1 MANLNVEFM
10 GLSLKNPII
19 VGACTLSATVE
30 GAQDLER
37 AGASAIVYKSLFEEQ
52 IQMERAQLADE
63 LDEYTDRNA
72 EMTSLF
78 PAIEHAG
85 PKAHIMNLAAV
96 KKNVSIPVIASLNCL
111 YDVTWFDYTKQLEE
125 AGVDALE
132 LNFYQMPGNVDKTAA
147 EIEDE
152 KVKIVETLKKRLSI
166 PFSIKLS
173 PYYSNTLNFVNRLD
187 QAGASAF
194 VLFNRLF
201 QPEIDIQTE
210 SHVTNFNLSN
220 RGDFK
225 LGLRYVGL
233 LHKKISA
240 NLCGTNGIYTFEDVI
255 QMLLSGADAV
265 QMVSALYKNT
275 PNYVAEV
282 LADLESWMDK
292 KGYKSI
298 DEFKGKLSDLE
309 LKASDIYY
317 RAQYLD
323 FILQPEEIINKY
335 PMR

>member
-10 GLSLKNPII
+10 GLRLKNPII

-30 GAQDLER
+30 GAQELER
-37 AGASAIVYKSLFEEQ
+37 AGAAAIVYKSLFEEQ

-63 LDEYTDRNA
+63 LDEYADRNA
-72 EMTSLF
+72 EMTSIF
-78 PAIEHAG
+78 PAIKHAG
-85 PKAHIMNLAAV
+85 PKAHLLKLSEV
-96 KKNVSIPVIASLNCL
+96 KKSVSIPVIASLNCV
-111 YDVTWFDYTKQLEE
+111 YDVTWFDYAKQLEE

-132 LNFYQMPGNVDKTAA
+132 LNFYQMPESVDKTAA
-147 EIEDE
+147 QLEDE

-166 PFSIKLS
+166 PFYIKLS
-173 PYYSNTLNFVNRLD
+173 PFYTNTLNFVNRLD

-201 QPEIDIQTE
+201 QPEVDVRTE
-210 SHVTNFNLSN
+210 SHVSNFNLSHQ
-220 RGDFK
+220 GDFK

-233 LHKKISA
+233 LYRKITGS
-240 NLCGTNGIYTFEDVI
+240 LCGSNGIYTYEDVL
-255 QMLLSGADAV
+255 QMLLSGADVV
-265 QMVSALYKNT
+265 QMVSALYKNK
-275 PNYVAEV
+275 PAYIAQV
-282 LADLESWMDK
+282 LSEIEKWMDE

-298 DEFKGKLSDLE
+298 EDFQGKLSDSE
-309 LKASDIYY
+309 LKASDVYY

-323 FILQPEEIINKY
+323 YVLHPEEIINKY

>member
-30 GAQDLER
+30 GAQELER
-37 AGASAIVYKSLFEEQ
+37 AGAAAIVYKSLFEEQ

-72 EMTSLF
+72 EMTSIF

-85 PKAHIMNLAAV
+85 PKAHILRLSEV
-96 KKNVSIPVIASLNCL
+96 KKNVNIPVIASLNCL
-111 YDVTWFDYTKQLEE
+111 YDVTWFDYAKQLED

-147 EIEDE
+147 QLEDE
-152 KVKIVETLKKRLSI
+152 KVKIVETLKERLSI
-166 PFSIKLS
+166 PFCIKLS
-173 PYYSNTLNFVNRLD
+173 PYYTNTLNFVNRLD
-187 QAGASAF
+187 EAGAGAF

-210 SHVTNFNLSN
+210 KHVTNFNLSHQ
-220 RGDFK
+220 GDFK

-240 NLCGTNGIYTFEDVI
+240 KLCGTNGIYSFEDVI
-255 QMLLSGADAV
+255 QMLLCGADVV

-275 PNYVAEV
+275 PDYIAEV
-282 LADLESWMDK
+282 LSELEEWMDK

-298 DEFKGKLSDLE
+298 DEFRGKLSDSE
-309 LKASDIYY
+309 LKTSDIYY

-323 FILQPEEIINKY
+323 YILHPEEIINKY

>member
-30 GAQDLER
+30 GAQELER
-37 AGASAIVYKSLFEEQ
+37 AGAAAIVYKSLFEEQ

-72 EMTSLF
+72 EMTSIF

-85 PKAHIMNLAAV
+85 PKAHIMRLSEV
-96 KKNVSIPVIASLNCL
+96 KKNIDIPVIASLNCI
-111 YDVTWFDYTKQLEE
+111 YDVTWFDYAKQLED
-125 AGVDALE
+125 AGIDALE
-132 LNFYQMPGNVDKTAA
+132 LNFYQMPGDVDKTAA
-147 EIEDE
+147 QLEDE
-152 KVKIVETLKKRLSI
+152 KVKIVKTLKERLLI
-166 PFSIKLS
+166 PFCIKLS
-173 PYYSNTLNFVNRLD
+173 PYYTNTLNFVNRLD

-201 QPEIDIQTE
+201 QPEIDVNTE
-210 SHVTNFNLSN
+210 SHVTKFNLSHQ
-220 RGDFK
+220 GDFK
-225 LGLRYVGL
+225 LGLRYIGL
-233 LHKKISA
+233 MHKKIEA
-240 NLCGTNGIYTFEDVI
+240 GLCGTNGIYTYEDVL
-255 QMLLSGADAV
+255 QMLLCGADIV
-265 QMVSALYKNT
+265 QMVSALYKNQ
-275 PNYVAEV
+275 PAYIAQV
-282 LADLESWMDK
+282 LSELEAWMDD
-292 KGYKSI
+292 KGYKNI
-298 DEFKGKLSDLE
+298 GEFRGKLSDSE

-323 FILQPEEIINKY
+323 FILHPEEIVNKY

>member
-1 MANLNVEFM
+1 MANLNVKFM
-10 GLSLKNPII
+10 GLNLKNPII

-30 GAQDLER
+30 GAQELER
-37 AGASAIVYKSLFEEQ
+37 AGAAAIVYRSLFEEQ
-52 IQMERAQLADE
+52 IQWERAQLANE

-72 EMTSLF
+72 EMTSIF
-78 PAIEHAG
+78 PTMEHAG
-85 PKAHIMNLAAV
+85 PKAHILKLSEV
-96 KKNVSIPVIASLNCL
+96 KKNVKIPVIASLNCV
-111 YDVTWFDYTKQLEE
+111 YDVTWFDYAKQLEE

-132 LNFYQMPGNVDKTAA
+132 LNFYQMPESVDKSAK

-152 KVKIVETLKKRLSI
+152 KVKIVATLKKRLSI

-173 PYYSNTLNFVNRLD
+173 PYYTNSLHFINRLD

-201 QPEIDIQTE
+201 QPEINIRTE
-210 SHVTNFNLSN
+210 RHLSNFNLSHP
-220 RGDFK
+220 GDFK

-233 LHKKISA
+233 LHRKIA
-240 NLCGTNGIYTFEDVI
+240 GGLCGSNGIYTYEDVL
-255 QMLLSGADAV
+255 QMLLSGADVV
-265 QMVSALYKNT
+265 QMVSALYKNK
-275 PNYVAEV
+275 PSYISQV
-282 LADLESWMDK
+282 LSEIEKWMDE

-298 DEFKGKLSDLE
+298 EEFRGKLSDNE
-309 LKASDIYY
+309 LKASDVYY

-323 FILQPEEIINKY
+323 YVLHPEEVVNKY

>member
-10 GLSLKNPII
+10 GLKLRNPII

-30 GAQDLER
+30 GARELER
-37 AGASAIVYKSLFEEQ
+37 AGAGAIVYKSLFEEQ
-52 IQMERAQLADE
+52 IQMERAQLDDE
-63 LDEYTDRNA
+63 LDLYTERNA

-78 PAIEHAG
+78 PTLEHAG
-85 PKAHIMNLAAV
+85 PTAHILKLIDV
-96 KKNVSIPVIASLNCL
+96 KKNVSIPVIASLNCI
-111 YDVTWFDYTKQLEE
+111 YDVTWFDYAKQLED

-132 LNFYQMPGNVDKTAA
+132 LNFYSMPTSMEKTAT
-147 EIEDE
+147 EIEEE
-152 KVKIVETLKKRLSI
+152 KVKIVKTLKKRLKI

-173 PYYSNTLNFVNRLD
+173 PYYTNTMNFVNRLD
-187 QAGASAF
+187 EAGASAF

-210 SHVTNFNLSN
+210 KHVTNFNLSN
-220 RGDFK
+220 QGDFK
-225 LGLRYVGL
+225 LGIRYVGL

-240 NLCGTNGIYTFEDVI
+240 NLCGTNGIYTFEDVV
-255 QMLLSGADAV
+255 QMLLCGADVV

-275 PNYVAEV
+275 PDYIAQV
-282 LADLESWMDK
+282 LSELENWMDE

-298 DEFKGKLSDLE
+298 EEFRGKLSDSE
-309 LKASDIYY
+309 LKTSDIYY

-323 FILQPEEIINKY
+323 YILHPEEIINKNL
-335 PMR
+335 MR

>member
-1 MANLNVEFM
+1 MAHLNVEFM
-10 GLSLKNPII
+10 GLSLKNPIV

-30 GAQDLER
+30 GAKELER
-37 AGASAIVYKSLFEEQ
+37 AGAAAIVYKSLFEEQ

-72 EMTSLF
+72 EMISIF

-85 PKAHIMNLAAV
+85 PEAHIMRLSEV
-96 KKNVSIPVIASLNCL
+96 KKNVGIPVIASLNCI
-111 YDVTWFDYTKQLEE
+111 YDVTWFDYAKKLEE

-147 EIEDE
+147 QIEDE

-173 PYYSNTLNFVNRLD
+173 PYYTNTLNFVNRLD

-201 QPEIDIQTE
+201 QPEIDVNTE
-210 SHVTNFNLSN
+210 SHVTNFNLSHQ
-220 RGDFK
+220 GDFK

-233 LHKKISA
+233 MHKKIKGG
-240 NLCGTNGIYTFEDVI
+240 LCGTNGIYTYEDVL
-255 QMLLSGADAV
+255 QMLFCGADIV
-265 QMVSALYKNT
+265 QMVSALYKNK
-275 PNYVAEV
+275 PSYIAQV
-282 LADLESWMDK
+282 LSELEQWMDK

-298 DEFKGKLSDLE
+298 GEFRGKLSDSE
-309 LKASDIYY
+309 LKTSDIYY

-323 FILQPEEIINKY
+323 FILHPEEIINKNI
-335 PMR
+335 MR

>member
-1 MANLNVEFM
+1 MANLNVDFM

-37 AGASAIVYKSLFEEQ
+37 AGAGAIVYKSLFEEQ

-72 EMTSLF
+72 EMTSIF

-85 PKAHIMNLAAV
+85 PKAHILRLSEV
-96 KKNVSIPVIASLNCL
+96 KKSVKIPVIASLNCL
-111 YDVTWFDYTKQLEE
+111 YDVTWFDYAKQLED

-132 LNFYQMPGNVDKTAA
+132 LNFYQMPSNVDKTA
-147 EIEDE
+147 EQMEEE
-152 KVKIVETLKKRLSI
+152 KVKIVEALKKRLRI

-173 PYYSNTLNFVNRLD
+173 PYYTNTLNFVNRLD
-187 QAGASAF
+187 EAGASAF

-210 SHVTNFNLSN
+210 KHVTNFNLSN
-220 RGDFK
+220 QGDFK
-225 LGLRYVGL
+225 LGIRYVGL

-240 NLCGTNGIYTFEDVI
+240 NLCGTNGIYTFEDVV
-255 QMLLSGADAV
+255 QMLLCGADVV

-275 PNYVAEV
+275 PDYIAQV
-282 LADLESWMDK
+282 LSELENWMDE

-298 DEFKGKLSDLE
+298 EEFRGKLSDSE
-309 LKASDIYY
+309 LKTSDIYY

-323 FILQPEEIINKY
+323 YILHPEEIINKNL
-335 PMR
+335 MR

>member
-10 GLSLKNPII
+10 GLKLRNPII

-30 GAQDLER
+30 GARELER
-37 AGASAIVYKSLFEEQ
+37 AGAGAIVYKSLFEEQ
-52 IQMERAQLADE
+52 IQMERAQLDDE
-63 LDEYTDRNA
+63 LDLYSERNA

-78 PAIEHAG
+78 PTLEHAG
-85 PKAHIMNLAAV
+85 PTSHILKLIDV
-96 KKNVSIPVIASLNCL
+96 KKNVSIPVIASLNCV
-111 YDVTWFDYTKQLEE
+111 YDVTWFDYAKQLED

-132 LNFYQMPGNVDKTAA
+132 LNFYSMPTDMEKTAA

-152 KVKIVETLKKRLSI
+152 KVKIVKTLKKRLKI

-173 PYYSNTLNFVNRLD
+173 PYYTNTMNFVNRLD
-187 QAGASAF
+187 KAGASSFA
-194 VLFNRLF
+194 LFNRLF
-201 QPEIDIQTE
+201 QPEVNINKEKHITR
-210 SHVTNFNLSN
+210 FNLSN

-233 LHKKISA
+233 LHKRIKA
-240 NLCGTNGIYTFEDVI
+240 ELCGTNGIYTYEDIV
-255 QMLLSGADAV
+255 QMILSGADVV
-265 QMVSALYKNT
+265 QMVSAIYKNE
-275 PNYVAEV
+275 PSYIAQV
-282 LADLESWMDK
+282 LAELETWMDE

-298 DEFKGKLSDLE
+298 SEFKGKLSDYE
-309 LKASDIYY
+309 LNATDVYH

-323 FILQPEEIINKY
+323 FLLKPEEIITKY

>member
-1 MANLNVEFM
+1 MANLNVDYM

-37 AGASAIVYKSLFEEQ
+37 AGAGAIVYKSLFEEQ

-72 EMTSLF
+72 EMTSIF

-85 PKAHIMNLAAV
+85 PKAHILRLSEV
-96 KKNVSIPVIASLNCL
+96 KKNVNIPVIASLNCL
-111 YDVTWFDYTKQLEE
+111 YDVTWFDYAKQLED

-132 LNFYQMPGNVDKTAA
+132 LNFYQMPSDVEKTA
-147 EIEDE
+147 EQMEEE
-152 KVKIVETLKKRLSI
+152 KVKIVETLKKRLRI

-173 PYYSNTLNFVNRLD
+173 PYYTNTLNFVNRLD
-187 QAGASAF
+187 EAGAGAF

-210 SHVTNFNLSN
+210 KHVTNFNLSN
-220 RGDFK
+220 QGDFK

-240 NLCGTNGIYTFEDVI
+240 NLCGTNGIYSFEDVI
-255 QMLLSGADAV
+255 QMLLCGADVV

-275 PNYVAEV
+275 PDYIAEV
-282 LADLESWMDK
+282 LSELENWMDK
-292 KGYKSI
+292 KGYKNI
-298 DEFKGKLSDLE
+298 NEFRGKLSDSE
-309 LKASDIYY
+309 LKASDVYY

-323 FILQPEEIINKY
+323 YILHPEEIINKY

>member
-10 GLSLKNPII
+10 GLKLKNPII

-30 GAQDLER
+30 GARELER
-37 AGASAIVYKSLFEEQ
+37 AGAGAIVYKSLFEEQ
-52 IQMERAQLADE
+52 IQMERAQLDDE
-63 LDEYTDRNA
+63 LDLYTERNA
-72 EMTSLF
+72 EMTTLF
-78 PAIEHAG
+78 PTLEHAG
-85 PKAHIMNLAAV
+85 PTAHILKLIDV
-96 KKNVSIPVIASLNCL
+96 KKNVSIPVIASLNCV
-111 YDVTWFDYTKQLEE
+111 YDVTWFDYAKQLED

-132 LNFYQMPGNVDKTAA
+132 LNFYQMPSNVDKTA
-147 EIEDE
+147 EQIEDE
-152 KVKIVETLKKRLSI
+152 KVKIVETLKKRISI

-173 PYYSNTLNFVNRLD
+173 PYYTNTLNFVNRLD
-187 QAGASAF
+187 EAGADAF

-201 QPEIDIQTE
+201 QVEIDIQTE

-220 RGDFK
+220 QGDFK

-240 NLCGTNGIYTFEDVI
+240 NLCGTNGIYSFEDVI
-255 QMLLSGADAV
+255 QMLLSGADVV
-265 QMVSALYKNT
+265 QIVSALYKNT
-275 PNYVAEV
+275 PTYITEV
-282 LADLESWMDK
+282 LSDLENWMDK

-298 DEFKGKLSDLE
+298 DEFRGKLSDSV

-323 FILQPEEIINKY
+323 FLLKPEEIITKY

>member
-10 GLSLKNPII
+10 GLNLKNPII

-30 GAQDLER
+30 GAQELER
-37 AGASAIVYKSLFEEQ
+37 SGAAAIVYKSLFEEQ
-52 IQMERAQLADE
+52 IQMERAQLSDE
-63 LDEYTDRNA
+63 LDEYADRNA

-78 PAIEHAG
+78 PTLEHAG
-85 PKAHIMNLAAV
+85 PKAHILKLSEV
-96 KKNVSIPVIASLNCL
+96 KKNVNIPVIASLNCL
-111 YDVTWFDYTKQLEE
+111 YDVTWFDYAKQLEE
-125 AGVDALE
+125 VGVDALE
-132 LNFYQMPGNVDKTAA
+132 LNFYQMPGDVDKTA
-147 EIEDE
+147 EQLEDE
-152 KVKIVETLKKRLSI
+152 KVKIVKTLKERLSI
-166 PFSIKLS
+166 PFCIKLS
-173 PYYSNTLNFVNRLD
+173 PYYTNTLNFVNRLD

-201 QPEIDIQTE
+201 QPEIDIHTE

-220 RGDFK
+220 QGDFK

-233 LHKKISA
+233 MYKKIEGG
-240 NLCGTNGIYTFEDVI
+240 LCGTNGIYTYEDVV
-255 QMLLSGADAV
+255 QMLLSGADTV
-265 QMVSALYKNT
+265 QMVSALYKNM
-275 PNYVAEV
+275 PSYIAQV
-282 LADLESWMDK
+282 LSELEEWMDK

-298 DEFKGKLSDLE
+298 DEFRGKLSDSE

-323 FILQPEEIINKY
+323 YLLNPEEIVNKY

>member
-10 GLSLKNPII
+10 GLKLKNPI
-19 VGACTLSATVE
+19 VAGACTLSATVE
-30 GAQDLER
+30 GAQELER
-37 AGASAIVYKSLFEEQ
+37 AGAAAIVYKSLFEEQ

-72 EMTSLF
+72 EMTSIF

-85 PKAHIMNLAAV
+85 AKAHIMRLSEV
-96 KKNVSIPVIASLNCL
+96 KKSVSIPVIASLNCI
-111 YDVTWFDYTKQLEE
+111 YDVTWFDYAKQLEE

-147 EIEDE
+147 QLEDE
-152 KVKIVETLKKRLSI
+152 KVKIVETLKERLSI
-166 PFSIKLS
+166 PFCIKLS
-173 PYYSNTLNFVNRLD
+173 PYYTNTLNFVNRLD

-201 QPEIDIQTE
+201 QPEIDTNTE
-210 SHVTNFNLSN
+210 SHVTNFNLSHQ
-220 RGDFK
+220 GDFK

-233 LHKKISA
+233 LYKKIEGG
-240 NLCGTNGIYTFEDVI
+240 LCGTNGIYTSEDVL
-255 QMLLSGADAV
+255 QMLLSGANIV
-265 QMVSALYKNT
+265 QMVSALYKNK
-275 PNYVAEV
+275 PSHIAQV
-282 LADLESWMDK
+282 LAELEQWMDK

-298 DEFKGKLSDLE
+298 DEFRGKLSDSE

-323 FILQPEEIINKY
+323 FVLHPEEIINKY